1 MEDIYLSLQDG
12 GINKKDIL
20 KDEPM
25 INHTSFKI
33 GGNADFFINITSIKN
48 LKFVLEFANKNNIP
62 ITVVGNGT
70 NLLVT
75 EKGIRGITIKL
86 DLKNFKI
93 EKSKEDVF
101 ITVEAGF
108 ALSKLANIA
117 LKEELEGL
125 EFLAGIPGTVG
136 GAIRMNAG
144 AYGKEMKDILVKT
157 RYMTYDGKIKTIDL
171 EEHNFEYRNSIFSK
185 IDVIIL
191 ETVIKAKIGKKE
203 EIQKRINEYMQKRID
218 SQPLEFPNAGSTFK
232 RKEGIITAK
241 IIDECGLK
249 GYSIGDAE
257 VSNKH
262 AGFIINKGKATSK
275 DILNLVDYVK
285 KVVKEKKNVDIE
297 LEILVLGEN

>member
-101 ITVEAGF
+101 ITVVLF
-108 ALSKLANIA
+108 
-117 LKEELEGL
+117 
-125 EFLAGIPGTVG
+125 
-136 GAIRMNAG
+136 
-144 AYGKEMKDILVKT
+144 
-157 RYMTYDGKIKTIDL
+157 
-171 EEHNFEYRNSIFSK
+171 
-185 IDVIIL
+185 
-191 ETVIKAKIGKKE
+191 
-203 EIQKRINEYMQKRID
+203 
-218 SQPLEFPNAGSTFK
+218 
-232 RKEGIITAK
+232 
-241 IIDECGLK
+241 
-249 GYSIGDAE
+249 
-257 VSNKH
+257 
-262 AGFIINKGKATSK
+262 
-275 DILNLVDYVK
+275 LNLQT
-285 KVVKEKKNVDIE
+285 
-297 LEILVLGEN
+297 